1 MNASDLVDNAKWTE
15 YLFDLA
21 ERRLYKLGLTDEQAA
36 YALYDW
42 PDGDE
47 HLKWLILAPAEDIL
61 EWGEEGDWG
70 REDA

>member
-1 MNASDLVDNAKWTE
+1 MNDSDLIDNAKWSD

-21 ERRLYKLGLTDEQAA
+21 ERRLYKLGLSEEQVQ
-36 YALYDW
+36 YCMYDW

-61 EWGEEGDWG
+61 EWGAEGDWG
-70 REDA
+70 R